1 MTILGSLLIPISAE
15 AIIGLIV
22 LVILLF
28 FSALISGSEI
38 AFFSLGPAHINEL
51 NRNTGKKD
59 EMVLSLIKIPKRL
72 LATILI
78 TNNFINVSIVILA
91 TYLITELFNLID
103 FPILA
108 FLIQAVVITALIL
121 IIGEIMPKIL
131 ATQKPIKFA
140 HIMAVPLRILINVFY
155 PMSTL
160 LINST
165 SFIDKRISGK
175 GHQIS
180 RSELSEAI
188 EITTDDDN
196 IGLDERKILQGI
208 VRFGDIGVKEIMK
221 SRTDLIAVDQNINFD
236 ELLNIILE
244 SGYSR
249 IPVYKDSLDYIVGVL
264 YIKDLLS
271 HLKKEKNFHWQKLI
285 RSAFFIPENKK
296 INDLLKEFQEKKVHL
311 AIVVDEYGGTS
322 GIATLED
329 VLEEIIGDISDEF
342 DAAEDEVL
350 FTKIDDKNYIFEGKT
365 TLIDFCKIIGEDE
378 NIFDNVKGDS
388 DSLAG
393 LILEILGKIP
403 LVEEN
408 VQFKNFNFIVKDVD
422 KRRIKKI
429 KIIIEN

>member
-1 MTILGSLLIPISAE
+1 MILSSFLNPISIE
-15 AIIGLIV
+15 AIISLVI

-38 AFFSLGPAHINEL
+38 AFFSLGPTHINEL
-51 NRNTGKKD
+51 NQSTGGKNK
-59 EMVLSLIKIPKRL
+59 MVLSLIEKPKRL

-78 TNNFINVSIVILA
+78 TNNFINVSIVILS
-91 TYLITELFNLID
+91 TYLIIELFNLID

-108 FLIQAVVITALIL
+108 FLIQAIVITTLIL
-121 IIGEIMPKIL
+121 IVGEIMPKIL
-131 ATQKPIKFA
+131 AKQKPIKFA
-140 HIMAVPLRILINVFY
+140 HAMVKPLRILIKVFY
-155 PMSTL
+155 PISTL

-188 EITTDDDN
+188 DITTDDN
-196 IGLDERKILQGI
+196 SSGIDERKILQGI
-208 VRFGDIGVKEIMK
+208 VRFGDIDVKEIMK
-221 SRTDLIAVDQNINFD
+221 SRTDLTAVDQSINFD

-249 IPVYKDSLDYIVGVL
+249 IPVYKESLDNIEGIL

-271 HLKKEKNFHWQKLI
+271 HLKKEKSFHWQEFI

-322 GIATLED
+322 GIVTLED

-342 DAAEDEVL
+342 DAVEDEIS

-365 TLIDFCKIIGEDE
+365 TLIDFCRIIGEDE
-378 NIFDNVKGDS
+378 NIFDNVKGDT

-393 LILEILGKIP
+393 LILEVMGKIP
-403 LVEEN
+403 VVEES
-408 VQFKNFNFIVKDVD
+408 VQFENFNFIVKDVD

-429 KIIIEN
+429 KITIEK